1 MNRNSVLPPI
11 GPPVPVVLPP
21 LVDVRLENGLRVIAA
36 RHASTPMTELRLAIP
51 LRVESFADAAVQ
63 EVLAASLLGHASPGE
78 RGPAYDGLAASG
90 SLMSA
95 TRSARWLGV
104 AGSGPSSVLPL
115 QLDVLARS
123 LTRPRFTDDVVRA
136 VTVRARGQLA
146 ATRAQPQLMAS
157 EALVEHLYGPMPQMQ
172 DVPRE
177 ADLAAVGH
185 EQVLLAH
192 HRCVRP
198 DRAALI
204 LVGDLDPDLAV
215 EQVARAFA
223 EWEAAG
229 TATRETTGGPLLPR
243 PRARTIARVPRPG
256 ATQTQIRLVRPGLA
270 RTDPG
275 FAALTLANIVFGGYF
290 SSRLV
295 AEVRERHGLAYRCES
310 VFRDHLDQLVVA
322 VEADTATEHG
332 RRTLDHLR
340 AQLRRMRA
348 QPPTSAE
355 IEAARRYVTGMT
367 ALAASSQQGWASSLM
382 LALATGQEPE
392 RIGRILDDF
401 TAVTEDDVAAAAGR
415 FFDPDDFHGVVL
427 GDSPTPFETEAFL

>member
-1 MNRNSVLPPI
+1 MLPPI
-11 GPPVPVVLPP
+11 GPPVPVGLPP
-21 LVDVRLENGLRVIAA
+21 LADVRLESGLRVIAA

-51 LRVESFADAAVQ
+51 LHVESFADAAVQ
-63 EVLAASLLGHASPGE
+63 EVLAASLLGHTAAGE
-78 RGPAYDGLAASG
+78 QGPADDDLAASG
-90 SLMSA
+90 SLLSA

-104 AGSGPSSVLPL
+104 AGSGPSSLLPL

-123 LTRPRFTDDVVRA
+123 LVRPRFTDDVVRA
-136 VTVRARGQLA
+136 VMVRARGQLA
-146 ATRAQPQLMAS
+146 ATRAQPQLIAS
-157 EALVEHLYGPMPQMQ
+157 EALVEHLYGPLPQMQ

-185 EQVLLAH
+185 EQVRLAH
-192 HRCVRP
+192 HQCVRP

-215 EQVARAFA
+215 EQVTRAFA

-229 TATRETTGGPLLPR
+229 TTWETTEGPLLPQ

-340 AQLRRMRA
+340 AQLRRMRTE
-348 QPPTSAE
+348 PPTSAE

-392 RIGRILDDF
+392 RISRILDDF
-401 TAVTEDDVAAAAGR
+401 TSVTENDVAAAAGR

-427 GDSPTPFETEAFL
+427 GDSPTPFETETFL

>member
-11 GPPVPVVLPP
+11 GPPVPVALPP
-21 LVDVRLENGLRVIAA
+21 LADVRLDNGLRVIAA

-51 LRVESFADAAVQ
+51 LHVESFADAAVQ
-63 EVLAASLLGHASPGE
+63 EVLAASLLGHTAPGE
-78 RGPAYDGLAASG
+78 HGRADDGLAASG
-90 SLMSA
+90 SILSA
-95 TRSARWLGV
+95 SRSARWLGV

-123 LTRPRFTDDVVRA
+123 LTRPRFTDEVVRA

-146 ATRAQPQLMAS
+146 ATRAQPQLIAS
-157 EALVEHLYGPMPQMQ
+157 EALVEHLYGPLPQMQ

-177 ADLAAVGH
+177 ADLAAVGP
-185 EQVLLAH
+185 EQVRLAH

-204 LVGDLDPDLAV
+204 LVGDLDPDRAV
-215 EQVARAFA
+215 EQAARAFA
-223 EWEAAG
+223 EWEAVG
-229 TATRETTGGPLLPR
+229 TTTQEATGPLLPHLR
-243 PRARTIARVPRPG
+243 DRTIARVPRPG
-256 ATQTQIRLVRPGLA
+256 ATQTQIRLARPGLA

-332 RRTLDHLR
+332 SRTLDHLR
-340 AQLRRMRA
+340 AQLRRMS
-348 QPPTSAE
+348 QEPPTPAE
-355 IEAARRYVTGMT
+355 IEAARRFVTGMT
-367 ALAASSQQGWASSLM
+367 ALATSSQQGWAGSLM
-382 LALATGQEPE
+382 LALATGQQPE
-392 RIGRILDDF
+392 RISRILDDF

-427 GDSPTPFETEAFL
+427 GDTPIPSKTETVL

>member
-21 LVDVRLENGLRVIAA
+21 LADVRLENGLRVIAA

-51 LRVESFADAAVQ
+51 LHVESFADVAVQ
-63 EVLAASLLGHASPGE
+63 EVLAASLLGHTAAGE
-78 RGPAYDGLAASG
+78 QGPADDRPAASG
-90 SLMSA
+90 SLLTA

-104 AGSGPSSVLPL
+104 AGSGPSSLLPL

-123 LTRPRFTDDVVRA
+123 LVRPRFTDDVVRA

-146 ATRAQPQLMAS
+146 ATRAQPQLIAS
-157 EALVEHLYGPMPQMQ
+157 EALVEHLYGPLPQMQ

-185 EQVLLAH
+185 EQVRLAH
-192 HRCVRP
+192 RQCVRP
-198 DRAALI
+198 DRAVLI
-204 LVGDLDPDLAV
+204 LVGDFDPDPAV
-215 EQVARAFA
+215 EQVIRAFA
-223 EWEAAG
+223 EWKAAG
-229 TATRETTGGPLLPR
+229 TTWETTRGPLLPQ

-310 VFRDHLDQLVVA
+310 VFRDHLDQLVLA

-332 RRTLDHLR
+332 ARTLDHLR
-340 AQLRRMRA
+340 AQLRRMRT

-392 RIGRILDDF
+392 RISRILDDF
-401 TAVTEDDVAAAAGR
+401 TAVTEADVAAAAGR
-415 FFDPDDFHGVVL
+415 FFDPDDFHGVVI
-427 GDSPTPFETEAFL
+427 GDSPTPFETESFL